1 MRAKTFDGKPKI
13 PAPMIPLIA
22 MATRSQRRMPRIS
35 PTVAVSADTF
45 VTSLLIIEIVRRH
58 NQGSSPTIRE
68 GVTLYIEPLA
78 LVNQTPLL
86 TRGLRPR
93 VGDHRKFKLH
103 QGKFG
108 TSQTM
113 KLKTTSLFG
122 AAAFVAFA
130 LIASSSGQTQPTSK
144 ANAQTLQSLVNEAAR
159 KTLEKFGNKKLEAMQ
174 LSITLIDL
182 RDPAHPQQA
191 SFRGNERV
199 YPASVVKLFYLAA
212 AHRWLEDK
220 KIEDTP
226 ELRRAL
232 KDMIVD
238 SSNEA
243 TQYVVDVITHTTSG
257 YELPPKEME
266 EWQEKRNAVNRYYAS
281 LGYTNINVN
290 QKTFCEDAYGR
301 EQVSRKPDGS
311 NRNKLTTD
319 ATARL
324 LAEIVSG
331 KAVTPARSAQMMEL
345 LKRDYSGTSKDD
357 DNQGHGFTG
366 IALQGR
372 EGVRLWSKAG
382 WTSTTRHD
390 AAYLELP
397 DGAKFVLV
405 TFTMDHAT
413 EREIIPSVA
422 KVVIEGIKDV
432 K

>member
-1 MRAKTFDGKPKI
+1 MNTKTTGARAVASFVVAVLLSTGQGMSRVTAKT
-13 PAPMIPLIA
+13 PA
-22 MATRSQRRMPRIS
+22 RS
-35 PTVAVSADTF
+35 
-45 VTSLLIIEIVRRH
+45 
-58 NQGSSPTIRE
+58 
-68 GVTLYIEPLA
+68 
-78 LVNQTPLL
+78 
-86 TRGLRPR
+86 
-93 VGDHRKFKLH
+93 
-103 QGKFG
+103 
-108 TSQTM
+108 
-113 KLKTTSLFG
+113 
-122 AAAFVAFA
+122 
-130 LIASSSGQTQPTSK
+130 
-144 ANAQTLQSLVNEAAR
+144 LQSLVDEAAR
-159 KTLEKFGNKKLEAMQ
+159 KTIEKFADKKLEEKQ

-182 RDPAHPQQA
+182 RDPAHPTQA
-191 SFRGNERV
+191 SFRGNERI

-243 TQYVVDVITHTTSG
+243 TQYVVDVITHTTAG

-266 EWQEKRNAVNRYYAS
+266 AWQEKRNAVNRYYSS

-301 EQVSRKPDGS
+301 ERVSRGPNGE

-324 LAEIVSG
+324 LAEIVTAKS
-331 KAVTPARSAQMMEL
+331 VTPSRSAQMMEL
-345 LKRDYSGTSKDD
+345 LKRDYSGTSKDND
-357 DNQGHGFTG
+357 DQGHGFTG
-366 IALQGR
+366 IALQGL

-397 DGAKFVLV
+397 DGSKFVLV
-405 TFTMDHAT
+405 TFTTDHAN

-422 KVVIEGIKDV
+422 KIVIEGIKDV
-432 K
+432 KLDRKSGASPPSRP